1 MMILQNINWVAVL
14 IAGGLYF
21 ALGALW
27 YSPVLFARMFIK
39 YRGLDPS
46 QMGGGNP
53 LEFGVTFLADLVAAA
68 VLAIVLYFVQP
79 ANIADGILS
88 GLLLAIGIAATSAL
102 AYTIYSGPHKMLWVI
117 YTGYQL
123 VAFGVMGA
131 LLAVWR

>member
-1 MMILQNINWVAVL
+1 MILQNINWLAVL
-14 IAGGLYF
+14 VAGGLYF

-27 YSPVLFARMFIK
+27 YSPLLFARVFIK

-53 LEFGVTFLADLVAAA
+53 LEFGATFVGDLVAAA

-79 ANIADGILS
+79 ASVGDGIVI
-88 GLLLAIGIAATSAL
+88 GLMLAVGIAATSTL
-102 AYTIYSGPHKMLWVI
+102 AFTIFAGPHKMLWVI
-117 YTGYQL
+117 YAGYQL